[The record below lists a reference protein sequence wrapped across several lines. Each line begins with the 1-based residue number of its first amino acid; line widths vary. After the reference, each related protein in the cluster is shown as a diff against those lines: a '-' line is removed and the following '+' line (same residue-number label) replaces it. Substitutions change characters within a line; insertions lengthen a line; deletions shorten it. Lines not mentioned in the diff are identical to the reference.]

1 MDNFMVRNGFYRI
14 IQACVGA
21 FLRLHPCPLPRICE
35 GSGSLTQIVQ
45 ITKDEGKSSLMI
57 LTTPGTLRRG
67 TLDELFAGLQQ
78 EGIAYTVYSGIR
90 KEPDIVHIEEAVRC
104 YKEHHCDSIA
114 AIGGGSVIDC
124 AKVMAARI
132 VRSGKSIPQMKGIFR
147 IRKKLPLFLAVP
159 TTAGSGSEV
168 TMAAVVRDGQAQSKY
183 PVEDFCLV
191 PAYAVLDARLSVTLP
206 QKLTAETG
214 MDALTHA
221 VESYTNRYGSSY
233 ARDYAKKA
241 TVLIWE
247 NLPLVYE
254 DGTDEQAR
262 AAMLRG
268 SSYAGVA
275 FTNAMVGYVHAIAH
289 AVGGRYGISHGLA
302 NAVILPVVLEAYGK
316 SVEKP
321 LAELAD
327 AVGMDGTDDT
337 KKAKAFIE
345 QIRER
350 DHRMGIPDHLKQI
363 QEADIPLLAG
373 NAIREA
379 NPLYPVPQIW
389 DQKRMEEVIKE
400 VRKGRKSC

>member
-1 MDNFMVRNGFYRI
+1 M
-14 IQACVGA
+14 
-21 FLRLHPCPLPRICE
+21 
-35 GSGSLTQIVQ
+35 QIAQ
-45 ITKDEGKSSLMI
+45 ITKEEGKSSLLI

-67 TLDELFAGLQQ
+67 ALDDLFAGLQQ
-78 EGIAYTVYSGIR
+78 EGIAYTIYSGIR
-90 KEPDIVHIEEAVRC
+90 EEPDIDHIEEAVCC

-168 TMAAVVRDGQAQSKY
+168 TMAAVVRDGQAKGKY

-221 VESYTNRYGSSY
+221 IESYTNRYGSSY

-254 DGTDEQAR
+254 DGTDERAR

-316 SVEKP
+316 SVEKS

-327 AVGMDGTDDT
+327 AVGIDGTDDT
-337 KKAKAFIE
+337 KKAEAFIG

-350 DHRMGIPDHLKQI
+350 NHRMGIPDHLKQI
-363 QEADIPLLAG
+363 QEADIPLLARS
-373 NAIREA
+373 AIREA

-389 DQKRMEEVIKE
+389 DQKRMEEVIME
-400 VRKGRKSC
+400 VRKGRKAC